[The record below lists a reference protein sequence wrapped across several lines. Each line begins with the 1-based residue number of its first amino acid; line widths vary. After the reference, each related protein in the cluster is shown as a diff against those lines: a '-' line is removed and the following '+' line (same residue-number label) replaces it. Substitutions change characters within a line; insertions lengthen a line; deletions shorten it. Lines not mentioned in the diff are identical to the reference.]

1 MRQVVEAFRAAV
13 LSDAALAGAVFV
25 GEVAGTAPA
34 RYALIFPSSPDRDQD
49 RSTGPQ
55 SRQTFSFTVHSV
67 GRLPDNAMWVSER
80 VVAAVLGKRLGTG
93 WGRVR
98 HAGGDPM
105 RKDNSVAPGVHFLVD
120 EFELTV

>member
-1 MRQVVEAFRAAV
+1 MRPVVEAFKAAV

-25 GEVAGTAPA
+25 GEVTGTAPS

-55 SRQTFSFTVHSV
+55 SRKTYSFTVHSV
-67 GRLPDNAMWVSER
+67 GRLPDNAMWVAEH
-80 VVAAVLGKRLGTG
+80 VVAAVLGKRLHPS
-93 WGRVR
+93 WGRIR
-98 HAGGDPM
+98 HTGGEPL

>member
-1 MRQVVEAFRAAV
+1 MRPVVSAFKDA
-13 LSDAALAGAVFV
+13 LLTDAALAGLVFV
-25 GEVAGTAPA
+25 GEVPGTAPT

-55 SRQTFSFTVHSV
+55 SRKTYGFTVHSV
-67 GRLPDNAMWVSER
+67 GRLPDNAMWVSEH

-93 WGRVR
+93 WGRVK
-98 HAGGDPM
+98 HVGGEPM

-120 EFELTV
+120 EFELTI